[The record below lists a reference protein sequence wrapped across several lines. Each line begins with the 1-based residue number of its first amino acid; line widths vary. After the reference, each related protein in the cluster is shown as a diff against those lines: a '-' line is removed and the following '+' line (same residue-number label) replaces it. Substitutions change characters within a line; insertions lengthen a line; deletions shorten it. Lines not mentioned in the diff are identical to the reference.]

1 MTRVQRENLAASTSL
16 LVVRRSIITNAS
28 QRLNGRCQLCGQR
41 HQTSACPNKCAWMR
55 GRAGKGGNAI
65 FLELTTPAGTAS
77 GQRKT
82 WSSPTDF
89 ATSTILP
96 ADPAPLPPPPPQPQ
110 VSLNHQPHSSHIAP
124 TATTNRCL
132 LPCAFTV
139 AGIALH
145 EGEFAGQ
152 RCKLGSVTRGWDL
165 LAEASRLPPEV
176 ASLDIMERH
185 KWAFAGRR
193 VPNFVRLLADL
204 GPP

>member
-1 MTRVQRENLAASTSL
+1 M
-16 LVVRRSIITNAS
+16 
-28 QRLNGRCQLCGQR
+28 
-41 HQTSACPNKCAWMR
+41 
-55 GRAGKGGNAI
+55 AG
-65 FLELTTPAGTAS
+65 
-77 GQRKT
+77 
-82 WSSPTDF
+82 
-89 ATSTILP
+89 
-96 ADPAPLPPPPPQPQ
+96 
-110 VSLNHQPHSSHIAP
+110 
-124 TATTNRCL
+124 
-132 LPCAFTV
+132 AFTV